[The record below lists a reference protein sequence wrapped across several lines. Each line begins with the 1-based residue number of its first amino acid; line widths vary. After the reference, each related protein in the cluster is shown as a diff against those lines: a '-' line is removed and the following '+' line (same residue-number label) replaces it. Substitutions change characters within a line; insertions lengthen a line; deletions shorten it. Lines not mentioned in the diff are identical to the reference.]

1 MCRSPQGPLFFGKKP
16 QLFPLSPYLHPCIIP
31 YYRAFGQSVFS
42 KSGSKRA
49 KKPPKAKEK
58 PLPSQLPSLG
68 KIHSFPPGSSEK
80 IPGTQ
85 RFRGFSSV
93 LAGFGPC
100 PLFSCNALFSGVKG
114 SALGVSGVKIV
125 PVRPFFRRS
134 SGQYGRPI
142 RSAGTSVSSL
152 SLHVLESGQG
162 FGSLQGAAL
171 MHYVNPFAFFT
182 ISSRYLSSY

>member
-68 KIHSFPPGSSEK
+68 KIHSFPPGLSEK

-85 RFRGFSSV
+85 RFRGFLSV
-93 LAGFGPC
+93 LADFDSC
-100 PLFSCNALFSGVKG
+100 PLFSCNALFSGGKG
-114 SALGVSGVKIV
+114 SALGVSGDKICPHARSFAEAQANMDRQFGPPGHRFPVYPCMFLDPVK
-125 PVRPFFRRS
+125 
-134 SGQYGRPI
+134 
-142 RSAGTSVSSL
+142 A
-152 SLHVLESGQG
+152 
-162 FGSLQGAAL
+162 
-171 MHYVNPFAFFT
+171 
-182 ISSRYLSSY
+182 

>member
-1 MCRSPQGPLFFGKKP
+1 MCRLPQGPLFFGKKP
-16 QLFPLSPYLHPCIIP
+16 QLFPLSPYLHSCIIP

-68 KIHSFPPGSSEK
+68 KIHSFPPGLSEK

-100 PLFSCNALFSGVKG
+100 PLFSCNTFF
-114 SALGVSGVKIV
+114 LGAKVLLWAFPETKFC
-125 PVRPFFRRS
+125 PCARS
-134 SGQYGRPI
+134 SAEAPVNLDRQ
-142 RSAGTSVSSL
+142 
-152 SLHVLESGQG
+152 
-162 FGSLQGAAL
+162 FGPPGHRFPVYPCMFLNPVKAQDSLQGAAL
-171 MHYVNPFAFFT
+171 SIM
-182 ISSRYLSSY
+182 

>member
-1 MCRSPQGPLFFGKKP
+1 MQGAEKCVARLRGRYFLEKSPSFFP
-16 QLFPLSPYLHPCIIP
+16 YPPYLHLCIIP

-68 KIHSFPPGSSEK
+68 KIHSFPPELSEK

-100 PLFSCNALFSGVKG
+100 PLFSCNTLFSGCKG
-114 SALGVSGVKIV
+114 SALGVSRDKIL

-134 SGQYGRPI
+134 SGQYGPPI
-142 RSAGTSVSSL
+142 RSAGIPVSSL

-162 FGSLQGAAL
+162 LSYLKGAAFGI
-171 MHYVNPFAFFT
+171 M
-182 ISSRYLSSY
+182 